1 MIYLVSIL
9 VYLLAL
15 TAIGVWKS
23 RSVKNQADFSV
34 AGRTLSPWILV
45 CTMLAAWIG
54 TGSIVGNAGKAY
66 EVGIAA
72 LFIPLGSVIGMMIL
86 TQIAGK
92 ARNFEVYSVP
102 EIIGRRYGL
111 AARRIAVL
119 ALVIAYL
126 VIVSYQFNALGAVLN
141 AILTDETGHSLISI
155 QNATIAAAVFI
166 ITYTILAGMMSVAF
180 TDILTGIV
188 ITITL
193 IIALPILWFKA
204 GGLSGMEQHFAT
216 IGKPNNMNL
225 LGVFKPVDFINFLL
239 PPFLLIMGDANQYQR
254 FFSSKDAKGAKT
266 AATFMI
272 FAVFLIEG
280 LIIAESWISS
290 SLIPDAA
297 QGKYVMIYAAR
308 QLLPTAL
315 GLFFMI
321 TIVGIILSTADS
333 FLLIPATCLIRD
345 IYVTSIN
352 PKAGEKRILLYSRL
366 TVFVLGILAYLVALA
381 FAEST
386 TIFEKAM
393 YAYTIYGAA
402 ITPCLVAAM
411 FWKRVTTAGA
421 ISSILAGTIMTL
433 VWEELIKSHL
443 QEPFCSLKAVLPA
456 ITVSLICLI
465 GVSLMTQPSKTVRS

>member
-1 MIYLVSIL
+1 MLYLVAIFA
-9 VYLLAL
+9 YLLAL

-23 RSVKNQADFSV
+23 RSVKNQTDFAV

-54 TGSIVGNAGKAY
+54 TGSIVGNAGKTY

-72 LFIPLGSVIGMMIL
+72 LFIPMGSVIGMMLL

-111 AARRIAVL
+111 ATRRIAVL
-119 ALVIAYL
+119 ALVIAYM
-126 VIVSYQFNALGAVLN
+126 VIVSYQFNALGAVLE
-141 AILTDETGHSLISI
+141 AILTDETGKSLLTS
-155 QNATIAAAVFI
+155 QQATIIAAVFI
-166 ITYTILAGMMSVAF
+166 ILYTILAGMMSVAF
-180 TDILTGIV
+180 SDILTGII

-193 IIALPILWFKA
+193 IVGLPILWFQA
-204 GGLSGMEQHFAT
+204 GGLPGLEQKFAA
-216 IGKPNNMNL
+216 IGKPDHMNL
-225 LGVFKPVDFINFLL
+225 LGVFRPVDLINFCL
-239 PPFLLIMGDANQYQR
+239 PVFLLIMGDANQYQR

-280 LIIAESWISS
+280 LIIVEAWISS
-290 SLIPDAA
+290 SMIPDAEK
-297 QGKYVMIYAAR
+297 GKFVLIYAAR
-308 QLLPTAL
+308 QLLPTVL

-321 TIVGIILSTADS
+321 TIVGIIISTADS

-345 IYVTSIN
+345 IYVASIN
-352 PKAGEKRILLYSRL
+352 PKASEKRVLLFSRL
-366 TVFVLGILAYLVALA
+366 TVLVLGIVAYGVALA
-381 FAEST
+381 FSEST

-402 ITPCLVAAM
+402 ITPCLVAAL
-411 FWKRVTTAGA
+411 FWKRATTAGA
-421 ISSILAGTIMTL
+421 ITSIFAGTATTL
-433 VWEELIKSHL
+433 VWEELVKVHL
-443 QEPFCSLKAVLPA
+443 REPFKSLDAVLPA
-456 ITVSLICLI
+456 ITLSLVCLV
-465 GVSLMTQPSKTVRS
+465 GVSLLTRPSIRERA